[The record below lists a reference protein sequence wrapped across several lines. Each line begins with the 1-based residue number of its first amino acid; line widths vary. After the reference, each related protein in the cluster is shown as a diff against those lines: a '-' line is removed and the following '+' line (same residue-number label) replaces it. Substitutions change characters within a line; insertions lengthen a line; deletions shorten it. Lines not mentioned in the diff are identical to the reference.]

1 MSKWVGCTLAHIRKF
16 SKLSVFIILHSNC
29 THDSCKI
36 IVNVERKM
44 VGTKK
49 LNLQLPFEN
58 TSFRMPF
65 SVTCMFYLPNIKF
78 FSFLRALFSRLY
90 LFYFRMK
97 RHSSFSSLVQRYFWQ
112 SVFSSYS
119 STFTSLLKYFL
130 KIIILYW

>member
-1 MSKWVGCTLAHIRKF
+1 MSKWVGCTLAHIRKI

-65 SVTCMFYLPNIKF
+65 SVTCMFYFPNIKF
-78 FSFLRALFSRLY
+78 FSFLRALFPVFICFTLEWKDTVRFLLSFNDIFDRAFFRLIPP
-90 LFYFRMK
+90 LLR
-97 RHSSFSSLVQRYFWQ
+97 RCWNIFWK
-112 SVFSSYS
+112 
-119 STFTSLLKYFL
+119 L
-130 KIIILYW
+130 